1 MTEENH
7 VKRKITDNKT
17 IGTTDMHVYE
27 NVDLS
32 NYSIVPVH
40 VPISLYKNTEE
51 KLDGKMKNH
60 T

>member
-1 MTEENH
+1 MTEEIH
-7 VKRKITDNKT
+7 FQRKITDNKT

-40 VPISLYKNTEE
+40 VPISLYKKHRRET
-51 KLDGKMKNH
+51 
-60 T
+60 